1 MKRINALFSKIRT
14 PEEWKSRLYERASGE
29 LRPRPRIARRT
40 VAFLAAAAV
49 CVVSVTAMAASGV
62 IDLGSLF
69 RSSFDDDISASKIG
83 NGEFQQPAAIASD
96 DIITLST
103 SAFVGD
109 TADSY
114 VLMEARLADANAK
127 ADRISLDVVVVDEN
141 TEDISSYFRERYYGV
156 PRTNES
162 GDIVYDFK
170 VKLPCHWVN
179 SAIESGDMVS
189 VRVTGVYI
197 ENDGASQGYDADMR
211 LEFMPESSIV
221 TVENTVQLDKLLERN
236 GFEYTAAS
244 FISADYR
251 ARLRIEYFVPEN
263 EMKIVND
270 TTDVWYSGVC
280 YGKNTLGIDLTNEC
294 EHPETASPVRLVVD
308 GESIA
313 YSDDFKAV
321 QMYNVNDG
329 SAEPFIVSDH
339 FVVEF
344 SFEPFDFDKAES
356 VIIEIADTDGAVER
370 ITVK

>member
-236 GFEYTAAS
+236 G
-244 FISADYR
+244 
-251 ARLRIEYFVPEN
+251 
-263 EMKIVND
+263 
-270 TTDVWYSGVC
+270 
-280 YGKNTLGIDLTNEC
+280 
-294 EHPETASPVRLVVD
+294 
-308 GESIA
+308 
-313 YSDDFKAV
+313 
-321 QMYNVNDG
+321 
-329 SAEPFIVSDH
+329 
-339 FVVEF
+339 
-344 SFEPFDFDKAES
+344 
-356 VIIEIADTDGAVER
+356 
-370 ITVK
+370 